1 MTKPHIVYLALGS
14 NLGDRA
20 AHLHTALREL
30 RAYTNI
36 EATSFLY
43 ETPPAYVTDQ
53 PKFLNAVCRVTTQLS
68 PTDLLAA
75 LEATMAAMGRVRSL
89 RYGPRIID
97 LDILF
102 YDRVQIDTPDLTLP
116 HPRLPER
123 DFVLEPLC
131 DIAPNLTHPLIGLT
145 MRDLLSA
152 LKAPPLPRVMP
163 LGQHLWTWGAKTYV
177 MGIVNVTPDSFSGDG
192 LAVNQHPTEQIVAN
206 AVAQAQGFV
215 ADGADCIDV
224 GGMSTRP
231 GHALIP
237 VEEEMA
243 RVIPVVRALAEAV
256 DAPISVDTFRSEVA
270 QAALAAGAHLI
281 NDVWGLRYDR
291 GLARLAAEA
300 GVPLVVM
307 HNRAAPEEAAYRA
320 RVMSLP
326 FGPPGAYDDII
337 GDIADELAQS
347 MALAQGLGLP
357 RWLLIADPG
366 LGFGKT
372 LEQQLELIDRLD
384 GLREGGYPLLFGPS
398 RKRFIGA
405 VLGGLPP
412 EERVEGTLA
421 TCVLAIDRGADIIRV
436 HDVRGAV
443 RAARMTDAIV
453 RQPRDHLAAPLPK

>member
-1 MTKPHIVYLALGS
+1 MTKPHTAYLALGS

-30 RAYTNI
+30 RAYANV

-53 PKFLNAVCRVTTQLS
+53 PKFLNAVCRVTTQLA
-68 PTDLLAA
+68 PEELLAA
-75 LEATMAAMGRVRSL
+75 LETTMTAMGRVRSL
-89 RYGPRIID
+89 RYGPRVID

-102 YDRVQIDTPDLTLP
+102 YDRIQIDTSDLTLP

-163 LGQHLWTWGAKTYV
+163 LGRHLWTWGEQTYV
-177 MGIVNVTPDSFSGDG
+177 MGIVNVTSDSFSGDG
-192 LAVNQHPTEQIVAN
+192 LAVGQWREDEMVAA
-206 AVAQAQGFV
+206 AVAQAQRFV
-215 ADGADCIDV
+215 AEGAHCIDV

-231 GHALIP
+231 GHTLIP

-243 RVIPVVRALAEAV
+243 RVVPVIRALAGAV
-256 DAPISVDTFRSEVA
+256 DAPISVDAFRSEVA

-291 GLARLAAEA
+291 HLAQLAAGA

-307 HNRAAPEEAAYRA
+307 HNRVEPDDSAYRA

-326 FGPPGAYDDII
+326 FGPPGRYDDII
-337 GDIADELAQS
+337 GDISDELAQS
-347 MALAQGLGLP
+347 MAVAEGLGLP
-357 RWLLIADPG
+357 RWLLMADPG

-372 LEQQLELIDRLD
+372 LEQQLDLIDRLD
-384 GLREGGYPLLFGPS
+384 GLRALGYPLLFGPS

-405 VLGGLPP
+405 ILGGLPP

-421 TCVLAIDRGADIIRV
+421 TCVLAIDRGADMIRV
-436 HDVRGAV
+436 HDVRAAV
-443 RAARMTDAIV
+443 RAARMADAIV
-453 RQPRDHLAAPLPK
+453 RPRRTPAGEPPPV